1 MFIHPAKPIELK
13 DVTYI
18 LLSMHGYD
26 GYSIDSILADRHN
39 LISNQIPVTPT
50 LRTWLDNVV
59 RQFIVQKLDEWSS
72 ILRVHD
78 DVSDDELAE
87 QMEQNFDSLFQKPD
101 ANVKVIEER
110 ATHQLRIEMREA
122 VESFILDYLY
132 RLSDQDRQDF
142 FNQLTEDK
150 VLMAY
155 YEPNE
160 ERFSF
165 SFSGQSY
172 LGEDKDHFECG
183 HVVVSPEDFKEI
195 FG

>member
-18 LLSMHGYD
+18 LLSMYDYD
-26 GYSIDSILADRHN
+26 GNTIDSILADRYN

-50 LRTWLDNVV
+50 LQTWLDTVV
-59 RQFIVQKLDEWSS
+59 RQFIVQKLDEWST

-87 QMEQNFDSLFQKPD
+87 RMEQNFDILFQEPD

-165 SFSGQSY
+165 SFSAQPYPS
-172 LGEDKDHFECG
+172 EKRKPFRVRTCCR
-183 HVVVSPEDFKEI
+183 
-195 FG
+195 

>member
-1 MFIHPAKPIELK
+1 MFIHPTKPIELK

-26 GYSIDSILADRHN
+26 GYTIDRILADRHN

-50 LRTWLDNVV
+50 LRTWLETVV

-87 QMEQNFDSLFQKPD
+87 RMEQNFDILFQESD
-101 ANVKVIEER
+101 TNVKVIEER

-142 FNQLTEDK
+142 FNELTDDK
-150 VLMAY
+150 VLMVY

-160 ERFSF
+160 ERFGF
-165 SFSGQSY
+165 SFSGQPY
-172 LGEDKDHFECG
+172 PGEDKDHFACG

-195 FG
+195 FD